1 MNFYFEIWGNTL
13 LTKLLYNRQK
23 VGVVMHHK
31 LIILSISF
39 FILAVQLG
47 AQETTEQT
55 KELNILITQIKNS
68 SSDDRRIAI
77 NKLKIKLRKM
87 NKEIR
92 RKIMLDLQ
100 ESFAAKSTSVQK
112 SRNSSDIQNSMQLH
126 MQLQQLGGHGSM
138 RNGQG
143 GTHR

>member
-1 MNFYFEIWGNTL
+1 
-13 LTKLLYNRQK
+13 
-23 VGVVMHHK
+23 MHHK

-126 MQLQQLGGHGSM
+126 MQLQQRGGHGSM
-138 RNGQG
+138 RNRQG